1 MRNDVEE
8 IPQNVLLM
16 AEYAY
21 NSVPLYM
28 ELRDELL
35 DSLILDNTYIKLEDL
50 YAVKNTLFIDIL
62 C

>member
-1 MRNDVEE
+1 MSTIMRNDVEE

-28 ELRDELL
+28 
-35 DSLILDNTYIKLEDL
+35 
-50 YAVKNTLFIDIL
+50 
-62 C
+62 